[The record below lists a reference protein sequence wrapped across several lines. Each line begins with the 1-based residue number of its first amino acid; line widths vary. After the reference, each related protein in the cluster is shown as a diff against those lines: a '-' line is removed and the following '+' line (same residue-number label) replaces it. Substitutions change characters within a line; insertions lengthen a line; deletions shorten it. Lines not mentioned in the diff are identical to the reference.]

1 VCPASVDVHVR
12 TCVRAC
18 VRACGSVGVRGVAPI
33 GRVGGVTGVGLDGG
47 TGLRAWWHAGW
58 VDFQQ
63 HAPLTSAGTFCP
75 RLRVKQSGRV
85 GLRGST
91 PQTCP
96 MGWVAAAG
104 ARTPSTRPWRA
115 LAATASHKQGGRV
128 RQARPQQPRVR
139 ESCLPACGIR
149 VALSRSSLLVCA
161 VGGACVYV
169 TARSPERFGGKVVLV
184 GTLCL

>member
-1 VCPASVDVHVR
+1 MDGRRS
-12 TCVRAC
+12 AC
-18 VRACGSVGVRGVAPI
+18 MV
-33 GRVGGVTGVGLDGG
+33 
-47 TGLRAWWHAGW
+47 AGW

-63 HAPLTSAGTFCP
+63 STTRPLTSAGTSCP
-75 RLRVKQSGRV
+75 LPRVKQSGRV

-128 RQARPQQPRVR
+128 RQALPQQPRVR

-149 VALSRSSLLVCA
+149 VALSRSSLLACA
-161 VGGACVYV
+161 VGSACVYV
-169 TARSPERFGGKVVLV
+169 TARSPERFGGKVVLFCGHWA
-184 GTLCL
+184 GTGPRRNVFALCGFDHGQISEKNFTFPIE